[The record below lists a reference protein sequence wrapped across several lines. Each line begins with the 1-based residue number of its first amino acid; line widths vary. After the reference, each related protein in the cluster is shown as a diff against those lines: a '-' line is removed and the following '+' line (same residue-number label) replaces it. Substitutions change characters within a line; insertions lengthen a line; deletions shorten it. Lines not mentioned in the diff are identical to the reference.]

1 MRRRSTSDVGSERR
15 QRALA
20 RRARYGVVH
29 VIKGWAADD
38 SGSASI
44 EYLMVTLACG
54 LLVAIGL
61 IATVGPSLVS
71 MWSDRR
77 ACLYDAVCVSPL
89 RRQGAP

>member
-1 MRRRSTSDVGSERR
+1 MRRRSTSDDGSERR

-20 RRARYGVVH
+20 RHARDGVVH
-29 VIKGWAADD
+29 AVKGWAADD

-61 IATVGPSLVS
+61 IATIGPSLVS

-77 ACLYDAVCVSPL
+77 ACLYDAVCLSPL
-89 RRQGAP
+89 PR